1 MVVANQWSEPSQ
13 IDQMWIQNS
22 DAYLD
27 KGEDRG
33 YDLRQGLISFSYYE
47 SLFSPHVTASL
58 SSPIQFSGLDGS

>member
-33 YDLRQGLISFSYYE
+33 YDLRQGLISFL
-47 SLFSPHVTASL
+47 SLIH
-58 SSPIQFSGLDGS
+58 I